1 MSKMCLEKFE
11 KTFGGG
17 RMNPRKFEKNLSHD
31 SGVGVLRA
39 CLLEAAA
46 TLSRDLKACGAACGF
61 PKFPMGSVVR
71 QARLKRAG
79 GAAARSTKT
88 GGKAA
93 ESQLNSLIFNEL
105 STIENAFDAL

>member
-61 PKFPMGSVVR
+61 PKFSYG
-71 QARLKRAG
+71 KR
-79 GAAARSTKT
+79 RSSSALETSGRCRRT
-88 GGKAA
+88 
-93 ESQLNSLIFNEL
+93 FNKDRRK
-105 STIENAFDAL
+105 SG